1 MRVGVVGGGV
11 IGLATAWYLKKAGAE
26 PFVVEAGVVGGG
38 CSAGNLG
45 WVCPS
50 ISTPV
55 PAPGLTWKSLMWA
68 LRRDGPLYVR
78 PAAVPG
84 LLPWLLRF
92 RSHCNRADWEHGVGR
107 LAELN
112 ARTMEL
118 YEGLAAEGVDF
129 EFERVGALIA
139 FRDRG
144 KAALRREELAA
155 VAAVGESVWW
165 EVDGAEVHELEPML
179 RPGFS
184 RGFFVESDCHV
195 RPESLT
201 AGLGAGLRGRGVEIL
216 EGTKVVGFRGEGRRV
231 TGMRTTAGDLDG
243 DAVVL
248 AVGASTG
255 VLTRMLGWRI
265 PLTAGKGYSVTIKEP
280 RNQLRQP
287 LYLGDA
293 HVGLTPFK
301 GALRF
306 GGTME
311 LSGVNERL
319 DRARVRSL
327 RRVVWRDVDIP
338 EARDGGREWVGM
350 RPMLPDTLPVM
361 GRVPSR
367 ENVYVNTGHQ
377 MSGVTLGLSS
387 GRALAGLMVEGG
399 SEMV

>member
-26 PFVVEAGVVGGG
+26 PFVVDAGVVGGG

-55 PAPGLTWKSLMWA
+55 PAPGLTWKSLAWA
-68 LRRDGPLYVR
+68 LRRDGPLYLR
-78 PAAVPG
+78 PRAMPG

-92 RSHCNRADWEHGVGR
+92 RSYCNRGDWERGARR

-118 YEGLAAEGVDF
+118 YEGLAADGIDF
-129 EFERVGALIA
+129 EFARAGVFIA
-139 FRDRG
+139 YRDRAR
-144 KAALRREELAA
+144 AAERREELAV
-155 VAAVGESVWW
+155 VAAVGGSVWR
-165 EVDGAEVHELEPML
+165 EVDGDEVYGLEPML
-179 RPGFS
+179 RPGFAC
-184 RGFFVESDCHV
+184 GFFVESDGHV
-195 RPESLT
+195 RPETLT
-201 AGLGAGLRGRGVEIL
+201 AGLGAGLRARGVEIV
-216 EGTKVVGFRGEGRRV
+216 EGTRVVGFRGEGRRV
-231 TGMRTTAGDLDG
+231 TAVRTTAGDLEV

-248 AVGASTG
+248 ANGASTG

-265 PLTAGKGYSVTIKEP
+265 PLTAGKGYSVTIDGP

-293 HVGLTPFK
+293 HVGLTPYE

-319 DRARVRSL
+319 DPARVRSL
-327 RRVVWRDVDIP
+327 RRAVGRDVDIP
-338 EARDGGREWVGM
+338 EAREGGREWVGM

-377 MSGVTLGLSS
+377 MSGVTLALGC
-387 GRALAGLMVEGG
+387 GRVVAGLLAT
-399 SEMV
+399 

>member
-11 IGLATAWYLKKAGAE
+11 IGLATAWYLKKEGAE
-26 PFVVEAGVVGGG
+26 PFVVDAGVVGGG

-55 PAPGLTWKSLMWA
+55 PAPGLTWKSLAWA
-68 LRRDGPLYVR
+68 LRRDGPLYLR
-78 PAAVPG
+78 PRAVPG

-92 RSHCNRADWEHGVGR
+92 RLHCNRGDWERGVRR

-118 YEGLAAEGVDF
+118 YEGLAADGIDF
-129 EFERVGALIA
+129 EFARTGVFIA
-139 FRDRG
+139 YRDRA
-144 KAALRREELAA
+144 KAAERREELAA
-155 VAAVGESVWW
+155 VASVGGSMWR
-165 EVDGAEVHELEPML
+165 EVDGDEVYEIEPML
-179 RPGFS
+179 RPGFAC
-184 RGFFVESDCHV
+184 GFLVESDGHV
-195 RPESLT
+195 RPETLT
-201 AGLGAGLRGRGVEIL
+201 AGLGAGLRARGVEIV
-216 EGTKVVGFRGEGRRV
+216 EGTTVEGFREEGRRV
-231 TGMRTTAGDLDG
+231 TALRTTAGDLEV

-248 AVGASTG
+248 ANGASTG

-265 PLTAGKGYSVTIKEP
+265 PLTAGKGYSVTIDGP

-293 HVGLTPFK
+293 HVGLTPYE

-319 DRARVRSL
+319 DPARVRSL
-327 RRVVWRDVDIP
+327 RRAVGRDVDIP
-338 EARDGGREWVGM
+338 EAREGGREWVGM

-377 MSGVTLGLSS
+377 MSGVTLAPGC
-387 GRALAGLMVEGG
+387 GRVVAGLLAT
-399 SEMV
+399 